1 MLDAHSCWLLGPSM
15 ACHSAASHC
24 SEGLCG
30 LGKDTGESSTLDG
43 GGGWGAALGENSP
56 AKKGGVR
63 LVENVLTQET
73 VFCEFSSQVTTA
85 AEASYKFF

>member
-63 LVENVLTQET
+63 LVENVRVRRLLLGELTPLKQT
-73 VFCEFSSQVTTA
+73 GD
-85 AEASYKFF
+85 